1 LLRRRRR
8 RSRRTSCGLS
18 SCLQE
23 LRRRIIFIM
32 GIVST
37 MLGVV
42 GFGWGLSLGLVFGY
56 FVFIYFQPN
65 DVKDPIVKPLAELD
79 TKTLQEL
86 LPEIPLWVKN
96 PDYDRVSIT
105 IMMLLPFS
113 SSSSNT
119 PCCSCSLI
127 VPGASYSFSEIL
139 QQCIFLRLSSDPPG
153 ERQRKRRSET
163 CF

>member
-1 LLRRRRR
+1 LRRRR
-8 RSRRTSCGLS
+8 RSRRTSCGLA

-42 GFGWGLSLGLVFGY
+42 GFGWGLSLGLVVGY

-65 DVKDPIVKPLAELD
+65 DVKDPIVKPVAELD
-79 TKTLQEL
+79 TKTLHEL

-96 PDYDRVSIT
+96 PDYDRVDWVNKF
-105 IMMLLPFS
+105 LKDLWPYLDKVLFVQAS
-113 SSSSNT
+113 S
-119 PCCSCSLI
+119 
-127 VPGASYSFSEIL
+127 
-139 QQCIFLRLSSDPPG
+139 LS
-153 ERQRKRRSET
+153 T
-163 CF
+163 CFSLRQDLGACCACCLGFAS

>member
-1 LLRRRRR
+1 LRRRRR
-8 RSRRTSCGLS
+8 RRRRTSCDLA

-23 LRRRIIFIM
+23 LRTRIIFIM

-42 GFGWGLSLGLVFGY
+42 GFGWGLSLGLVVGY

-65 DVKDPIVKPLAELD
+65 DVKDPIVKSVAELD

-96 PDYDRVSIT
+96 PDYDRVDWVNKFLKDLWPYLDKVLFVQASSLST
-105 IMMLLPFS
+105 CFS
-113 SSSSNT
+113 LRQDLGA
-119 PCCSCSLI
+119 CCSCCL
-127 VPGASYSFSEIL
+127 GFAS
-139 QQCIFLRLSSDPPG
+139 
-153 ERQRKRRSET
+153 
-163 CF
+163 